1 MPLIREGC
9 AMRALAF
16 VDQEIFAP
24 GVGKTGAGSAGH
36 SSRMA

>member
-9 AMRALAF
+9 AVRALTF

-24 GVGKTGAGSAGH
+24 GNAAGQRLAG
-36 SSRMA
+36 RNVA

>member
-9 AMRALAF
+9 AMRALTF

-24 GVGKTGAGSAGH
+24 GNELLTAGRGEHVA
-36 SSRMA
+36 